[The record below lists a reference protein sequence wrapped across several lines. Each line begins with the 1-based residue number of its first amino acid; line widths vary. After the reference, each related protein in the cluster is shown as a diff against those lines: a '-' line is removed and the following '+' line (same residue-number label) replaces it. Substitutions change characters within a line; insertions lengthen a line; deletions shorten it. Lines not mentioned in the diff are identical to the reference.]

1 VTTKAAPIKIFSNAV
16 QLIEALAE
24 HGPMSPAEIAVRIGI
39 PRSSA
44 YRLIDGLAAISLLEN
59 LTDGTVR
66 LSTRWLRLADATHA
80 SMTEWAGAGEIL
92 EDLVGRTRQTAFLSV
107 LVANEAVCIDWR
119 RGRRG
124 VEVLAL
130 RPGKSLPLYAGA
142 AGRVML
148 AFGVDTAAYLKGGP
162 FPALTPRTLVDPGT
176 LAQDA
181 RLTRERG
188 YALSEQDVTTGIN
201 AIGMPIFRPRGTVA
215 GCVSIGGLTQAFDAG
230 LMPFKST
237 LEEAAAAF
245 TSLLSDDTS
254 DM

>member
-1 VTTKAAPIKIFSNAV
+1 MTTKAVPIRVFGNAV
-16 QLIEALAE
+16 QLIEALAA
-24 HGPMSPAEIAVRIGI
+24 HGPMSHAEIAARIGI

-44 YRLIDGLAAISLLEN
+44 YRLIDGLAAIALVESLS
-59 LTDGTVR
+59 DGTVR
-66 LSTRWLRLADATHA
+66 LSTRWLRLADATRG
-80 SMTEWAGAGEIL
+80 SMTEWSGAGEIL
-92 EDLVGRTRQTAFLSV
+92 EDLVRRTGQTAFLSV
-107 LVANEAVCIDWR
+107 LTANQAVCVDWR

-148 AFGVDTAAYLKGGP
+148 AFGVDTAAYLKAGP
-162 FPALTPRTLVDPGT
+162 FPALTPRTLVEPGI

-181 RLTRERG
+181 ELTRQRG

-201 AIGMPIFRPRGTVA
+201 AIGMPVFWPCGTLA

-230 LMPFKST
+230 LTGFS
-237 LEEAAAAF
+237 EALAEATAGL
-245 TSLLSDDTS
+245 TSLLLDNTS
-254 DM
+254 DK